1 MSSCGPNCPSG
12 ILLTLLSDHEE
23 LPRAYV
29 VLKEHAKRSNTT
41 EKEIATWTAG
51 RVAKHKQLLGGV
63 MFIDEVP
70 KSPSGKI
77 QRKVMREWAK
87 RDAETLKGKDIKAKL

>member
-1 MSSCGPNCPSG
+1 MFKYPS
-12 ILLTLLSDHEE
+12 IETFSDHEE

-29 VLKEHAKRSNTT
+29 VLNDVAEDD
-41 EKEIATWTAG
+41 IAVWTAN

-63 MFIDEVP
+63 MFIGEVP

-77 QRKVMREWAK
+77 QRKIMRERAE
-87 RDAETLKGKDIKAKL
+87 RDARLLNEKTVKAKL

>member
-1 MSSCGPNCPSG
+1 MFLR
-12 ILLTLLSDHEE
+12 IRYSDHEE

-29 VLKEHAKRSNTT
+29 VLKDDAKNKTS
-41 EKEIATWTAG
+41 EQDIQKWMAG

-63 MFIDEVP
+63 LFIDEVP

-77 QRKVMREWAK
+77 QRKVLRDWA
-87 RDAETLKGKDIKAKL
+87 AKDQEKMEKSSPRAKL